1 MFVTRVSP
9 PCIPLVFDGGGSEFM
24 KSNSIRIIGAAALGA
39 GLILAQTAQ
48 PAPATPGQA
57 QGGQWAQ
64 RRAQMRRN
72 MVQRF
77 STYLNLS
84 ADQQTQAR
92 QIFQAARQSA
102 QPVAQQLREAR
113 KALDDA
119 VKANASDAQIDQLSA
134 NIGNLVSQLTA
145 IRTKAF
151 EKFYG
156 ILTPEQKDKMN
167 TAMDRFVGR
176 RGMRPAAFRGRR
188 AQDPEQLQ

>member
-1 MFVTRVSP
+1 
-9 PCIPLVFDGGGSEFM
+9 M
-24 KSNSIRIIGAAALGA
+24 KSNPIRIIGAAALGA

-48 PAPATPGQA
+48 PAPAAPGQA
-57 QGGQWAQ
+57 QQGQWAQ
-64 RRAQMRRN
+64 RRAHVRRSV
-72 MVQRF
+72 VQRF

-84 ADQQTQAR
+84 ADQQTQAK

-102 QPVAQQLREAR
+102 QPVAKQLRDAR
-113 KALDDA
+113 KALGDA

-134 NIGNLVSQLTA
+134 NVGNLVSQLTA

-167 TAMDRFVGR
+167 AAMDHFVGR
-176 RGMRPAAFRGRR
+176 RAMRPAAFRGRR
-188 AQDPEQLQ
+188 AQGQGQVSQ